1 MIISITGINAADESF
16 SEESEDMKMN
26 LQRMQW
32 RVVELER
39 VCKEMKN
46 NMSRLVRLPVR
57 ISLSS
62 LLRPGGHS
70 VLSLMLDS
78 SELQLEIVF
87 LEPSRVHWMVGLIF
101 LTVTR
106 GLLAFQKKANN
117 LMLRFIASISMV
129 AMWLHT

>member
-46 NMSRLVRLPVR
+46 NMSRLVRHGATATTPVHNR
-57 ISLSS
+57 T
-62 LLRPGGHS
+62 LLR
-70 VLSLMLDS
+70 LC
-78 SELQLEIVF
+78 
-87 LEPSRVHWMVGLIF
+87 
-101 LTVTR
+101 
-106 GLLAFQKKANN
+106 
-117 LMLRFIASISMV
+117 
-129 AMWLHT
+129 